1 MDLFKNLIQP
11 TIVHFGKNN
20 TYQISDE
27 YLLNYNVVQID
38 WFKNNSIVLENGF
51 GILVLEDSDILNPY
65 SDSDNDAMD
74 LMEDGVKDR
83 DNLETVLDLPR
94 IYFKLTDKFLTNNKF
109 TTPNIINSFIISL
122 LQLSDT
128 DDDLTIAGY
137 IAAGNEYENKILIPG
152 VDYFINET
160 FAAYLIEVELG
171 IENDKLIVDP
181 EVKQIVQTLRAITL
195 PDYLTS
201 SSQLKYPW
209 VELSKEEST
218 NTDLEYYFDKNLVS
232 TLHDENALRNFMTS
246 FCQTIL
252 NYNADKEIL
261 VSDITN
267 TIYKKTLEYFA
278 NNKFDLALANL
289 NLIMGTNVTTEVIN
303 TLSNCCKQNEQPD
316 SCSSLYNSAMESWL
330 KQLLSDTGFYWEWM
344 MTETEEGKRV
354 PNTILIKQLMYLL
367 NGFISLNLDLSF
379 SKGSKYTCTS
389 NCHKESQVSLNNY
402 NILEKYKNVLSYI
415 RECKI
420 SSNVNKIKLY
430 GGQFAELLPK
440 LMF

>member
-1 MDLFKNLIQP
+1 MDLFKSLLQP
-11 TIVHFGKNN
+11 TIVHFGKNEK
-20 TYQISDE
+20 YQISDE

-38 WFKNNSIVLENGF
+38 WFKNNSIVLEDGL
-51 GILVLEDSDILNPY
+51 GILILEDADEFNPFSASDADI
-65 SDSDNDAMD
+65 MD

-94 IYFKLTDKFLTNNKF
+94 IYFKITDKFLNDVNF
-109 TTPNIINSFIISL
+109 ITPNVINSFIITL
-122 LQLSDT
+122 LQLSDEH
-128 DDDLTIAGY
+128 DNFSVPNY
-137 IAAGNEYENKILIPG
+137 IAHGNTYNNEILVPG

-181 EVKQIVQTLRAITL
+181 QLKQIVQTLRAITL

-201 SSQLKYPW
+201 SSQIKYPW
-209 VELSKEEST
+209 VELTKEESI

-232 TLHDENALRNFMTS
+232 ALHDENALRNFMTS

-252 NYNADKEIL
+252 NYNTDKEIP

-330 KQLLSDTGFYWEWM
+330 KQLLSDAEFYWEWM
-344 MTETEEGKRV
+344 MIENEDGSKV
-354 PNTILIKQLMYLL
+354 PNSVLIKQLMYLL

-402 NILEKYKNVLSYI
+402 NVLEKYKNVLSYI

-420 SSNVNKIKLY
+420 SSNINKIKLY
-430 GGQFAELLPK
+430 GGQFGELLPK

>member
-1 MDLFKNLIQP
+1 MDLFKNLLQP
-11 TIVHFGKNN
+11 TIVHFGKNS

-38 WFKNNSIVLENGF
+38 WFKNNSIVLEDGF
-51 GILVLEDSDILNPY
+51 GILVLEDADDLNPY

-74 LMEDGVKDR
+74 IMEDGVKDR

-94 IYFKLTDKFLTNNKF
+94 IYFRLSDKFLVHNKF
-109 TTPNIINSFIISL
+109 TTPNVINSFIISL

-128 DDDLTIAGY
+128 DDDLTIARY
-137 IAAGNEYENKILIPG
+137 IATGNEYDNTSLIPG

-160 FAAYLIEVELG
+160 LATYLIEVELE
-171 IENDKLIVDP
+171 IDNDKLITDP
-181 EVKQIVQTLRAITL
+181 EVKTIVHTLRSITL

-201 SSQLKYPW
+201 SSQIKYPW
-209 VELSKEEST
+209 VELTKEEST

-232 TLHDENALRNFMTS
+232 TLHDENAIRNFMTS

-252 NYNADKEIL
+252 DHNNGKEIP

-267 TIYKKTLEYFA
+267 TIYKKTLEFFA

-289 NLIMGTNVTTEVIN
+289 NLIMGTTVTTEVIN
-303 TLSNCCKQNEQPD
+303 TLSNCCKQNEQPE
-316 SCSSLYNSAMESWL
+316 SCSSLYISAMESWL
-330 KQLLSDTGFYWEWM
+330 KQLLSDTEFYWEWM
-344 MTETEEGKRV
+344 MIENEDGNKE
-354 PNTILIKQLMYLL
+354 PNPVLIKQLMYLL

-379 SKGSKYTCTS
+379 SKGSKYSCNTS
-389 NCHKESQVSLNNY
+389 CNKTSQVSSNNY
-402 NILEKYKNVLSYI
+402 NVLEKYKNVLSYV
-415 RECKI
+415 RDCKI

-430 GGQFAELLPK
+430 GGQFAEVLPK